1 MTGSN
6 AAVAVAA
13 VGACG
18 CRWLRFLAV
27 MTSQGASDNVDNA
40 SEEAPL
46 WNYVTKLEK
55 SGAKGGTW
63 KFKCNICNEDRQG
76 SYSRIRAHLLGI
88 KNQGIAICKKAT
100 RSQKSDMQKLEDEF
114 EKKKNESVIF
124 EASSVEVRQTLLEPN
139 GFCRLLPLSQRILTL
154 LHHFE
159 EWSIFHVSGPK
170 NRVATAIAESVV
182 SGARTQSY
190 VASGGPR
197 WLDQMIQQ
205 ERGV

>member
-1 MTGSN
+1 MSRDN
-6 AAVAVAA
+6 APVLQNLWVKPPPGFIKCN
-13 VGACG
+13 VGMAWNSAG
-18 CRWLRFLAV
+18 PLN
-27 MTSQGASDNVDNA
+27 GASWVTRDNSGRPIHHSRCAFSQSSCKRESDLKALLWAV
-40 SEEAPL
+40 EAMDSL
-46 WNYVTKLEK
+46 K
-55 SGAKGGTW
+55 
-63 KFKCNICNEDRQG
+63 Q
-76 SYSRIRAHLLGI
+76 
-88 KNQGIAICKKAT
+88 KK
-100 RSQKSDMQKLEDEF
+100 
-114 EKKKNESVIF
+114 VIF